1 MAPDSAAAEDEGAGS
16 DEDHESGSSSSSDDS
31 DSSDDALVVV
41 TIEKEGRLGLMFPRE
56 SAPLVVAS
64 VERSSPAAT
73 AEAELGVELTGM
85 ALLRVGSGGDDG
97 GDEDLRGLPY
107 GAAMALLRQHAAA
120 ARPITLTLGRGGG
133 GEAAAGARAQAQA
146 AQKLAMLA
154 RRSRRQL
161 QGASH
166 RVREA
171 ARQAQL
177 LASEVACQA
186 AAENQRR
193 QAATAAQEGAGGAGA
208 DGGGGGPALGGS
220 DHDEQQGQVT
230 RAPLN

>member
-1 MAPDSAAAEDEGAGS
+1 MARNSAAAEDEGASS
-16 DEDHESGSSSSSDDS
+16 DEDHESGSSSSGGGSSSSD

-64 VERSSPAAT
+64 VERDSPAAT

-85 ALLRVGSGGDDG
+85 TLLRVGGGDDDE

-154 RRSRRQL
+154 RRSRQQL

-177 LASEVACQA
+177 LASEVARQA

-193 QAATAAQEGAGGAGA
+193 QVVAAQEGAGAAGA
-208 DGGGGGPALGGS
+208 DGGGGEPALGGS
-220 DHDEQQGQVT
+220 DHAEQQGQV
-230 RAPLN
+230 